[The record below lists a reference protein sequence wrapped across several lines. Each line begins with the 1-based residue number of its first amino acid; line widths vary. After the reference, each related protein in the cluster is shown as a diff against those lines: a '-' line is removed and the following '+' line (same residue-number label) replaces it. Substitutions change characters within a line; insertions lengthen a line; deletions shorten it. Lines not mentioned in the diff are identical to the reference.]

1 MGKKNKDDVAK
12 QKLLGEQQAQD
23 RARLLAETTRAQSQ
37 QDMYNQQ
44 YGQLADVL
52 GRESAADRAL
62 QERLMGQQFEQAGQD
77 RGVFQSAMDRYLDQQ
92 QQAANQQQGLINTG
106 QRQQATDRAS
116 YENLM
121 RQSQQQSPLEQE
133 YAGGLTDWMRFM
145 NGGQSQTPEPAP
157 YTKGR
162 EMAQGR
168 PVRGLAGDGAY
179 TPYSDSFSMPASDA
193 IATQPNARY
202 RDYTNAPGLIH
213 SGLFDQAQKRR
224 EDERTA
230 LGARQFGANAMNPTL
245 LGLQKQSMGDQA
257 SQRFGANAAK
267 AVTDRDA
274 QMRSEVMPYLG
285 FNAGRQQNLLGTAAG
300 LAGNRLSDL
309 TNVAG
314 QGANQIGNIT
324 GQLGNMAQG
333 GAQNLLN
340 LSASGARGGLGQLF
354 GAATSGTQG
363 LGSQLL
369 SGAGNQSQNST
380 GLFTGFQVRESPSFL
395 GQLAQGALGA
405 GMGML
410 TGGLGSLGGGSFLP
424 KSNARMPQ
432 YGAIPGVG

>member
-1 MGKKNKDDVAK
+1 MGSKKNKDDVAK
-12 QKLLGEQQAQD
+12 QKLLQEQQAQD
-23 RARLLAETTRAQSQ
+23 RARLMAETTRAQGQ

-44 YGQLADVL
+44 YGQLAEVL

-62 QERLMGQQFEQAGQD
+62 QERLMGQQFEQSGQD

-92 QQAANQQQGLINTG
+92 QRAADQQQGLINTG
-106 QRQQATDRAS
+106 QQQQATDRAS
-116 YENLM
+116 FENLM

-145 NGGQSQTPEPAP
+145 NGGQSGTPQAAAAGGDEGRFMPLPRVIDENA
-157 YTKGR
+157 KGS
-162 EMAQGR
+162 
-168 PVRGLAGDGAY
+168 
-179 TPYSDSFSMPASDA
+179 TDSFSMPAGDA
-193 IATQPNARY
+193 IATTPNARY

-213 SGLFDQAQKRR
+213 SGLFEQAQKRR

-245 LGLQKQSMGDQA
+245 LGLQKQAMGDQA
-257 SQRFGANAAK
+257 SQRYGAQAAK

-274 QMRSEVMPYLG
+274 QMRADVMPYLG

-309 TNVAG
+309 TNVTG

-324 GQLGNMAQG
+324 GQLGGMAQG
-333 GAQNLLN
+333 GTQNLLN

-354 GAATSGTQG
+354 GAATSGSQG

-369 SGAGNQSQNST
+369 SSAGNQSGNST
-380 GLFTGFQVRESPSFL
+380 NLYTGFQVRESPSFL
-395 GQLAQGALGA
+395 SQLLGPALQIGA
-405 GMGML
+405 GL
-410 TGGLGSLGGGSFLP
+410 ATGGMSGLMGGLP
-424 KSNARMPQ
+424 KSNAQMPV
-432 YGAIPGVG
+432 YGRIPGVGG